1 MSVHEKCTDSQKTPT
16 RLTAVKL
23 AATNQNFGSW
33 IGMSSETAPSITFGR
48 NGAENDTRSSSSPS
62 CQNYEYLTNE
72 VRAEQTTC
80 AGLHSWPTTSQCAM
94 EE

>member
-1 MSVHEKCTDSQKTPT
+1 MHRLSENPT

-48 NGAENDTRSSSSPS
+48 NGAENNTRSRCTEQPKIRVFD
-62 CQNYEYLTNE
+62 NE

-80 AGLHSWPTTSQCAM
+80 AGLHSWPTTSQGAM
-94 EE
+94 QE